1 MNREEQHGHER
12 IMDEPAVREAV
23 ARFLSAKRRGDSWH
37 MVGYKEGRRHGPD
50 LVFTRHGHE
59 FIVEAKGDPGKLNKN
74 PDSGREVAFTQALG
88 EIVTRMDRLQAS
100 QYGVAF
106 PASFREKVLR
116 RIPWKA
122 AKTLRLSV
130 FLVKTDGEVKQ
141 YTPRDLRG
149 YQSGLQ

>member
-1 MNREEQHGHER
+1 
-12 IMDEPAVREAV
+12 MDESEVREAV
-23 ARFLSAKRRGDSWH
+23 ARFLSAKRRGESWH
-37 MVGYKEGRRHGPD
+37 MSGYKEGRRHGPD
-50 LVFTRHGHE
+50 LVFERHGHE
-59 FIVEAKGDPGKLNKN
+59 FIVEAKGDPSKQSKH
-74 PDSGREVAFTQALG
+74 PASGREVAFTQALG

-106 PASFREKVLR
+106 PATYREKVLR

-130 FLVKTDGEVKQ
+130 FLVETDGSVKQ

-149 YQSGLQ
+149 HQSGKP